1 MSTHRIASAV
11 AVGVTIAFL
20 AAGTAA
26 AEPRSLAP
34 TQLQPGEGAAIAQ
47 TGERAAEAIADSDE
61 GGKPEGDAG
70 GKGKGKGK
78 GKGEGQGK
86 GKGKAGGPGEADR

>member
-1 MSTHRIASAV
+1 MSIRTIASAV
-11 AVGVTIAFL
+11 TTGVIIAFL

-26 AEPRSLAP
+26 AQPRALAP
-34 TQLQPGEGAAIAQ
+34 AHLQHGAGAAIAQ
-47 TGERAAEAIADSDE
+47 TGERPAEAVGDE
-61 GGKPEGDAG
+61 GGKPEGDAD

-86 GKGKAGGPGEADR
+86 GKGRAGTPGEADR

>member
-11 AVGVTIAFL
+11 AIGVTIAFL

-26 AEPRSLAP
+26 AAPRSLAL
-34 TQLQPGEGAAIAQ
+34 TQLQLGEGAAITQ
-47 TGERAAEAIADSDE
+47 MGQRAAEAIGDSDE
-61 GGKPEGDAG
+61 GGKPEGDAD

-78 GKGEGQGK
+78 GKGQGK
-86 GKGKAGGPGEADR
+86 GKGKAASPGEADR